1 MERMRIVFTDR
12 KTKKVFD
19 SDKELN
25 KKYGPILAKRIKQRM
40 AELVAAESL
49 QMVPHLPPPRCHELE
64 GNGHRFSVDVSPNMR
79 LIFSAYG
86 GFVIRED
93 YGLDLSSV
101 KVICV
106 EEVRDT
112 HDGKVRR

>member
-1 MERMRIVFTDR
+1 MKVVFADK

-19 SDKELN
+19 SEKELN
-25 KKYGPILAKRIKQRM
+25 RKYGSIIARRIKQRM

-49 QMVPHLPPPRCHELE
+49 QVVSHLPPPRCHELE
-64 GNGHRFSVDVSPNMR
+64 GKGHRFSVDVSANMR
-79 LIFSAYG
+79 LVFCACDE
-86 GFVIRED
+86 FAVRED
-93 YGLDLSSV
+93 NGLELSSV
-101 KVICV
+101 KTVCI

>member
-1 MERMRIVFTDR
+1 MRIVFTDR

-19 SDKELN
+19 SEKELN
-25 KKYGPILAKRIKQRM
+25 RKYGSLAKRIKQRM

-49 QMVPHLPPPRCHELE
+49 QMVSHLPPPRCHELE

-79 LIFSAYG
+79 LVFSAYG
-86 GFVIRED
+86 DFAVRED
-93 YGLDLSSV
+93 HGLDLSSV
-101 KVICV
+101 KAICI